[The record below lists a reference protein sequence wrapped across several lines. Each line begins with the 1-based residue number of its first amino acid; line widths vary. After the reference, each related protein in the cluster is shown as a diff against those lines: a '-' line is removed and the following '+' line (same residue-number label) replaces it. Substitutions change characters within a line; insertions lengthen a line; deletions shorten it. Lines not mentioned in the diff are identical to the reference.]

1 MLAVQANAGAS
12 VVGVLDDRTYLEL
25 ALALILSFESIA
37 EPKTPSPLDFGA
49 SFDNVLSI
57 GFPSLDCDL
66 VQTTSLT
73 AYFRFLATLL
83 G

>member
-37 EPKTPSPLDFGA
+37 EPKTPSPPFKIK
-49 SFDNVLSI
+49 NKN
-57 GFPSLDCDL
+57 
-66 VQTTSLT
+66 
-73 AYFRFLATLL
+73 
-83 G
+83 